1 MKALGVGGLT
11 LGELMGGEAVVPA
24 ERVPVVYVLLEDDDV
39 GGGDGLVLEQMREES
54 VGGWATGAAFGGEEF
69 D

>member
-1 MKALGVGGLT
+1 MEALGVGGLT

-24 ERVPVVYVLLEDDDV
+24 EGVPVVDVFFEDDDV
-39 GGGDGLVLEQMREES
+39 GVGDGLVLEEMREES
-54 VGGWATGAAFGGEEF
+54 VGGRATGAALGGEEF